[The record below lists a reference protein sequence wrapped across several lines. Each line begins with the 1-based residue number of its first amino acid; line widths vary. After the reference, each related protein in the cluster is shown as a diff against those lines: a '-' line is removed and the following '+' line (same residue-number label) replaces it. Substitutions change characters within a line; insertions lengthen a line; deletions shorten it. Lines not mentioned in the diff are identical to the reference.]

1 MVECQSSYDA
11 MNSELG
17 GEPQPRKDWD
27 GMLVQ
32 SVSVQ
37 GSSTW
42 NEDALIQNE
51 ALHIYGVA
59 DGATSLV
66 PYHGPQGET
75 GGRMAS
81 QLLKRYFGQ
90 LTAGDERNLLQMTCE
105 ANRLLGA
112 EMQAADVPLETKEQL
127 WTTGVA
133 AVRVTEH
140 TVEYVQSGDCMIL
153 ALYEDD
159 LVRVLTRDH
168 VVHMDEGAK
177 QLWREAIREGVRT
190 REELW
195 ERVRHRMTGNR
206 ASMNTRDGY
215 AVLNGR
221 PEAEHFMEYG
231 IINRI
236 RLKGLL
242 LHTDG
247 LYVPSSFNSGDDSQT
262 TAEAG
267 AEKPDVGEETLLKQM
282 IEKGLEAY
290 THWLVA
296 EEQRDPECVR
306 YPRFK
311 MSDDKTA
318 MWLDF
323 T

>member
-1 MVECQSSYDA
+1 
-11 MNSELG
+11 
-17 GEPQPRKDWD
+17 
-27 GMLVQ
+27 MLMQ

-42 NEDALIQNE
+42 NEDALILNE

-81 QLLKRYFGQ
+81 QLVQRYFGQ
-90 LTAGDERNLLQMTCE
+90 LTAGDERNLMQMTCE

-112 EMQAADVPLETKEQL
+112 EMQAAGVPLDTKEQL

-133 AVRVTEH
+133 AVRVTENS
-140 TVEYVQSGDCMIL
+140 VEYIQSGDCMIV

-159 LVRVLTRDH
+159 SVRVLTRDH
-168 VVHMDEGAK
+168 VAHMDEGAK
-177 QLWREAIREGVRT
+177 QLWREAVREGVRT

-195 ERVRHRMTGNR
+195 ERARHRMTGNR

-231 IINRI
+231 VINRI
-236 RLKGLL
+236 RLKALL

-247 LYVPSSFNSGDDSQT
+247 LYVPSMFNPQADSQT
-262 TAEAG
+262 TGKAG
-267 AEKPDVGEETLLKQM
+267 VEKPDIGEESLLRQI

-318 MWLDF
+318 LWLDF
-323 T
+323 S

>member
-1 MVECQSSYDA
+1 
-11 MNSELG
+11 
-17 GEPQPRKDWD
+17 
-27 GMLVQ
+27 MLVQ

-37 GSSTW
+37 GSSPW

-75 GGRMAS
+75 SGRMAS
-81 QLLKRYFGQ
+81 QLVKRYFGQ
-90 LTAGDERNLLQMTCE
+90 LTARDERNLMQMTCE

-112 EMQAADVPLETKEQL
+112 EMQAAGVPLDAKDQL

-133 AVRVTEH
+133 AVRITEH
-140 TVEYVQSGDCMIL
+140 SVEYIQSGDCMIV

-159 LVRVLTRDH
+159 RVRVLTRDH
-168 VVHMDEGAK
+168 VAHMDEGAK
-177 QLWREAIREGVRT
+177 KLWREAVREGVRT

-195 ERVRHRMTGNR
+195 ARVRHLMTGNR
-206 ASMNTRDGY
+206 TSMNTRDGY
-215 AVLNGR
+215 AVLNGQ

-231 IINRI
+231 VINRI
-236 RLKGLL
+236 RLKGVL

-247 LYVPSSFNSGDDSQT
+247 LYVPSRFNSVDDSKST
-262 TAEAG
+262 VEAG
-267 AEKPDVGEETLLKQM
+267 TAKPTEGEETLLRQM
-282 IEKGLEAY
+282 IGKGLEAY
-290 THWLVA
+290 THWLIA

-306 YPRFK
+306 NPRFK
-311 MSDDKTA
+311 LSDDKTA

>member
-1 MVECQSSYDA
+1 
-11 MNSELG
+11 
-17 GEPQPRKDWD
+17 
-27 GMLVQ
+27 MLVQ

-81 QLLKRYFGQ
+81 QLVKRYFGQ
-90 LTAGDERNLLQMTCE
+90 LTAGDERNLMQMVCE

-112 EMQAADVPLETKEQL
+112 EMQAVGVPLETTEQL

-133 AVRVTEH
+133 AVRVSEH
-140 TVEYVQSGDCMIL
+140 SVEYIQSGDCMIV

-159 LVRVLTRDH
+159 RVRVLTRDH
-168 VVHMDEGAK
+168 VAHMDEGAK
-177 QLWREAIREGVRT
+177 QLWRDAVREGVRT

-195 ERVRHRMTGNR
+195 ERVRHRMAGNR
-206 ASMNTRDGY
+206 ASMNTLGGY

-231 IINRI
+231 VINRI
-236 RLKGLL
+236 RLKGVL

-247 LYVPSSFNSGDDSQT
+247 LYVPSRFNPQDDSET
-262 TAEAG
+262 TVEAG
-267 AEKPDVGEETLLKQM
+267 AAKPTEEEETLLRQM

-290 THWLVA
+290 THWLIA
-296 EEQRDPECVR
+296 EEQCDPECVR

-311 MSDDKTA
+311 LSDDKTA
-318 MWLDF
+318 MWLNF